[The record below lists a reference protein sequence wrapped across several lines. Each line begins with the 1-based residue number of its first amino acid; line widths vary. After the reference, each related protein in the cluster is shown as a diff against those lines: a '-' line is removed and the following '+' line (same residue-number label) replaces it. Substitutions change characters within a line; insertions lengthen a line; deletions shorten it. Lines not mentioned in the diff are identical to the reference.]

1 MLLVS
6 SNNSITQ
13 QLNEQGKYN
22 SDIRI
27 ILARAQNQSVPLFK
41 SNSSEAAIIHSIEAM
56 AKRFRVSTSTIER
69 GLKYRKNTSL
79 VRNLPGVVARNNK
92 IVIEIDATT
101 RLEDIK
107 AVYPYIQELQ
117 STLPG
122 YKPRNRSKDRPD
134 LIYAIYKQRLGHKT
148 FKDIYTLYAS
158 GTLPGYDGSHAIGSE
173 DALERMYNKNKP
185 AT

>member
-1 MLLVS
+1 MLLTS
-6 SNNSITQ
+6 GSNSIIQ
-13 QLNEQGKYN
+13 QLKERGKY
-22 SDIRI
+22 DIDMRI
-27 ILARAQNQSVPLFK
+27 ILARARGKLVPLFNP
-41 SNSSEAAIIHSIEAM
+41 NSSEAAIIRSIEAM
-56 AKRFRVSTSTIER
+56 AKRFKVSTSTVER
-69 GLKYRKNTSL
+69 GLKYRKNTSII
-79 VRNLPGVVARNNK
+79 RTLPVAFTENNK

-148 FKDIYTLYAS
+148 FKNIYALYAS
-158 GTLPGYDGSHAIGSE
+158 GTLPGYDGSHAIGNE
-173 DALERMYNKNKP
+173 DALERTYNKNKP